1 MKQLQ
6 GNSSASVSAPIERC
20 FALLYAV
27 ETYPAW
33 YPEVVRDAEVLERK
47 EDGGP
52 SKARAQLHVSAGPLV
67 QDFKL
72 LLAVTAE
79 PLRAVTL
86 TRIAHDAS
94 DSEEFEVSWR
104 LEQAGQTRIQLDL
117 HANLSVP
124 RFLPLGGI
132 GDSLARGFVE
142 AAARALET

>member
-1 MKQLQ
+1 MKRLE
-6 GNSSASVSAPIERC
+6 GNASASVSAPIERC

-33 YPEVVRDAEVLERK
+33 YPEVVRDAEVVEHDA
-47 EDGGP
+47 DGGAT
-52 SKARAQLHVSAGPLV
+52 KARAQLHVSVGPLV
-67 QDFKL
+67 QDFNL
-72 LLAVTAE
+72 LLAVAAE
-79 PLRAVTL
+79 PPRAVTL
-86 TRIAHDAS
+86 SRIAHDRS
-94 DSEEFEVSWR
+94 DSEEFEVAWR
-104 LEQAGQTRIQLDL
+104 LEQQGQTQIQLDL